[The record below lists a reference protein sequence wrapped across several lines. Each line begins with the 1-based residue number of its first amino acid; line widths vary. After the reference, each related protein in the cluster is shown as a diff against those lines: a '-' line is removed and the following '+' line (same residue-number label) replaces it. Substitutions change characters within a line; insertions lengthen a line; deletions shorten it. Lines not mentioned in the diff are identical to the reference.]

1 MTALSQRTLL
11 ARTPFSDKPDPLVET
26 RELFQVCDAI
36 DDEREIER
44 VRAEIVVLN
53 LGLADRIAGHY
64 RNRGIPAEDLQQVA
78 YVGLC
83 KAVQR
88 FRPSEGVTFSA
99 FASPTISGEIKRHF
113 RDHGWMV
120 RVPRRLQELRSEMRP
135 VQEELTQ
142 ALGRSPTVPEMA
154 TALGVSQDDVI
165 EALASVSCYSPMQ
178 LEPPTEDGQRT
189 LADVALVEDDGL
201 ERSDV
206 AMILAP
212 VLKRLTDRDRDLVRM
227 RFFEELTQAQIGE
240 RLGVSQMQVS
250 RLLSRLLQN
259 LREQLG
265 VAIG

>member
-11 ARTPFSDKPDPLVET
+11 ARTPFSDQPDPLVQT

-99 FASPTISGEIKRHF
+99 FASPTQQAVTVTSAMHAARRSRTVGRRA
-113 RDHGWMV
+113 RDTLNAP
-120 RVPRRLQELRSEMRP
+120 RV
-135 VQEELTQ
+135 
-142 ALGRSPTVPEMA
+142 
-154 TALGVSQDDVI
+154 
-165 EALASVSCYSPMQ
+165 
-178 LEPPTEDGQRT
+178 
-189 LADVALVEDDGL
+189 
-201 ERSDV
+201 
-206 AMILAP
+206 
-212 VLKRLTDRDRDLVRM
+212 
-227 RFFEELTQAQIGE
+227 
-240 RLGVSQMQVS
+240 
-250 RLLSRLLQN
+250 
-259 LREQLG
+259 
-265 VAIG
+265 